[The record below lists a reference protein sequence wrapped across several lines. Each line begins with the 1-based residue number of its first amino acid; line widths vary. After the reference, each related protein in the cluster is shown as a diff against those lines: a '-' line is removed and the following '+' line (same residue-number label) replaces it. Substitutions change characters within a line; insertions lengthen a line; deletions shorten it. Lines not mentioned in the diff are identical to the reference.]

1 MKSFEYKGLDSEW
14 ISWAVCNKRN
24 IVIICDY
31 LFPECPK
38 VKLVPGIFVI
48 ELFFNDMSCAGVYCT
63 AFVSVSKLASFSV
76 PNKEMNMERV
86 FED

>member
-1 MKSFEYKGLDSEW
+1 M
-14 ISWAVCNKRN
+14 
-24 IVIICDY
+24 
-31 LFPECPK
+31 
-38 VKLVPGIFVI
+38 KLVPGISVI